1 MGFLKKIFGGIP
13 GIGDL
18 IGGAASMGNTALG
31 YKYNKKLMQAQ
42 QQYNTS
48 ERLATQEYNT
58 GEREAAQAYNT
69 SERLAQNA
77 YAEQMYNTYSSPE
90 ALVRQYEEAG
100 LNPRLAI
107 GANSAGSVA
116 ASSGHSA
123 SVSPQSSGM
132 LGITPPYQDVNSF
145 TAGFVNIANALK
157 ALGEAKKSGIDV
169 EFLRQSF
176 LDRLRE
182 QKFGADLAEILA
194 GVEKEKFKYL
204 PKELQNKLK
213 LDLQAI
219 SKGDLDIKQAE
230 KTLDILVEQHLLT
243 KMQRQTFMQRYRK
256 EMRNLD
262 ADSQLKEDQHELLPL
277 TKSDILAGIGLK
289 NASAAQ
295 QRASARL
302 SNTLAS
308 INDIELRIKNFKG
321 SRTFLNPEW
330 RSLSNYCKQ
339 QLETFADNLDIL
351 GYQVDIAKNNAKASG
366 FDVTIKKHTAKL
378 TEHNARKAE
387 HEANILGRKDE
398 YLPMSGHLD
407 GLPGQLANYAE
418 TLINLYMNT
427 LSGEAWNKR
436 FDSAID
442 EISSMFE

>member
-1 MGFLKKIFGGIP
+1 MGFLKDLFSGIP
-13 GIGDL
+13 GVGDL

-31 YKYNKKLMQAQ
+31 YKYNKKLMEAQ

-48 ERLATQEYNT
+48 ERLATQQYNT

-69 SERLAQNA
+69 SERVAQNA

-169 EFLRQSF
+169 EFLRRSF

-182 QKFGADLAEILA
+182 QKFGADLAEFLA
-194 GVEKEKFKYL
+194 GAEKEKLKYL
-204 PKELQNKLK
+204 PQELQNKIAI
-213 LDLQAI
+213 DLQAL
-219 SKGDLDIKQAE
+219 SKGELDIKQAE
-230 KTLDILVEQHLLT
+230 KTLDILVEQHLIT
-243 KMQRQTFMQRYRK
+243 KMQRETFKERYLK

-289 NASAAQ
+289 NASAFQA
-295 QRASARL
+295 RAAGRL
-302 SNTLAS
+302 SDSVTSLNG
-308 INDIELRIKNFKG
+308 IEYQIKSFKG
-321 SRTFLNPEW
+321 PKTLFNPEW
-330 RSLSNYCKQ
+330 RKLSEYAKSE
-339 QLETFADNLDIL
+339 LETISDNLEML
-351 GYQVDIAKNNAKASG
+351 GYSVKIRRNEAKAS
-366 FDVTIKKHTAKL
+366 
-378 TEHNARKAE
+378 N
-387 HEANILGRKDE
+387 
-398 YLPMSGHLD
+398 YLP
-407 GLPGQLANYAE
+407 
-418 TLINLYMNT
+418 
-427 LSGEAWNKR
+427 K
-436 FDSAID
+436 
-442 EISSMFE
+442 ISSNNAEKSEYEVIIAENESVSSGYKASMRYSAHQSGVIGSIQQEIQSLVNEFNSASNFVFGWMFE